1 MARGFCLDKKP
12 NPAGHQVSMSVFK
25 RNRWAVTLSI
35 FLITSFLV
43 LEEVAVR
50 RAQALPNETYE
61 QLEAF
66 ANVLA
71 IVQKNYVEPVST
83 KQLIDG
89 AITGMLTSLDPHS
102 AYLTPDLYR
111 DLEVETRGSFGGL
124 GIEITIKNNV
134 LTVVAPIDDTPAYH
148 AGVKAGDQIIKI
160 NDDFTKDMTLSD
172 AVKRMRGP
180 KGSTVKLTLH
190 RQGVAELFTVPLE
203 RDVIKIR
210 SVKAKEIDDGYG
222 YVRIS
227 TFQESTD
234 GSVHAAVEEF
244 KRKHNGHVKGL
255 VLDLRDNP
263 GGLLNQA
270 VKVADEF
277 LDGGMIVYTQGRQE
291 NQHQKYFSHKKKD
304 FQDYPMVVL
313 VNAGSA
319 SASEIVAGALQD
331 QRRAVVVGTQT
342 FGKGSVQT
350 ILPLDDRSALRL
362 TTARYF
368 TPNGRSIQ
376 AVGIGP
382 DVDIEPPKPAIAS
395 LNLPGRATIEVN
407 PEIHEADLL
416 RHFKNG
422 QNEQQR
428 EQNKKDGGAN
438 GAGAHKGA
446 SSKQGTA
453 ESDAAPAVAP
463 EKDVQLEKAVEVLRK
478 WNTYKVQLAKTDTAL
493 VVPSAKAAT
502 TTAQ

>member
-1 MARGFCLDKKP
+1 
-12 NPAGHQVSMSVFK
+12 MSVIK
-25 RNRWAVTLSI
+25 RNRWSITLAI
-35 FLITSFLV
+35 FLIVSFLV

-61 QLEAF
+61 QLETF

-134 LTVVAPIDDTPAYH
+134 LTVVAPIEDTPAH
-148 AGVKAGDQIIKI
+148 RAGLKAGDQIIKI
-160 NDDFTKDMTLSD
+160 DNDFTKDMTLTD

-180 KGSTVKLTLH
+180 KGSKVKLTLH
-190 RQGVAELFTVPLE
+190 RPGVAELFTVPLE
-203 RDVIKIR
+203 RDVVKIR
-210 SVKAKEIDDGYG
+210 SVKAKEIEDGYG
-222 YVRIS
+222 YIRIT

-234 GSVHAAVEEF
+234 DSVHAAVEEF
-244 KRKHNGHVKGL
+244 RKKHDGRVKGV

-304 FQDYPMVVL
+304 FEDYPMVVL

-331 QRRAVVVGTQT
+331 QRRAVVVGAQT

-376 AVGIGP
+376 AVGIAP
-382 DVDIEPPKPAIAS
+382 DVDVEPPKPTLAS
-395 LNLPGRATIEVN
+395 LNLPGGATVELN

-422 QNEQQR
+422 QGDKR
-428 EQNKKDGGAN
+428 RDRKKNDGAPN
-438 GAGAHKGA
+438 GSGPQTEN
-446 SSKQGTA
+446 QGTQPPG
-453 ESDAAPAVAP
+453 AAAAATRPGEP
-463 EKDVQLEKAVEVLRK
+463 EKDVQLDKAIEVLRK
-478 WNTYKVQLAKTDTAL
+478 WNTYKLQLAKSNAAPVL
-493 VVPSAKAAT
+493 PSASAT
-502 TTAQ
+502 TATAQ